1 MYRFAILLLGRCLRW
16 WWVKRAIKSFQS
28 RIYQKVFNKNDPFD
42 RLIMELGQKGVLDVC
57 VVGIGGKQTK
67 HQEPGYSRKLT
78 PPKSKHTS

>member
-1 MYRFAILLLGRCLRW
+1 MPQMVVGE
-16 WWVKRAIKSFQS
+16 KSNQKFS
-28 RIYQKVFNKNDPFD
+28 ERIYQKVFNMNDPFD

-67 HQEPGYSRKLT
+67 HQEPGYFRKLA

>member
-1 MYRFAILLLGRCLRW
+1 MPQMVVGE
-16 WWVKRAIKSFQS
+16 KSNQKFS
-28 RIYQKVFNKNDPFD
+28 ERIYQKVFNMNDPFD
-42 RLIMELGQKGVLDVC
+42 RLIMELSQKGVLDVC

>member
-1 MYRFAILLLGRCLRW
+1 MPQMVVGE
-16 WWVKRAIKSFQS
+16 KSNQKFS
-28 RIYQKVFNKNDPFD
+28 GRIYQKVFNMNDPFD